1 MRIKLTSLDGDIV
14 ALVPITLDEYG
25 YLYAHHPTF
34 SFEVECALYGYQDGQ
49 VMHDSIDDDNGD
61 PYIFWAVEEA
71 PEFEV

>member
-1 MRIKLTSLDGDIV
+1 MRIVLTSPAGDIV
-14 ALVPITLDEYG
+14 ALVPITTDEYG
-25 YLYAHHPTF
+25 YLYANHPTF

-49 VMHDSIDDDNGD
+49 VMRDSIDDDDGK